1 MRTEVAIL
9 LPLITVGVLACLV
22 RLWWIW
28 WQSACNGCGLLHQ
41 TCECPASDHVMRPR
55 K

>member
-1 MRTEVAIL
+1 MQLDLLIL
-9 LPLITVGVLACLV
+9 LPLIALGILASFF

-28 WQSACNGCGLLHQ
+28 WQSACSGCGLLHQ
-41 TCECPASDHVMRPR
+41 TCECPASDHMMRPR